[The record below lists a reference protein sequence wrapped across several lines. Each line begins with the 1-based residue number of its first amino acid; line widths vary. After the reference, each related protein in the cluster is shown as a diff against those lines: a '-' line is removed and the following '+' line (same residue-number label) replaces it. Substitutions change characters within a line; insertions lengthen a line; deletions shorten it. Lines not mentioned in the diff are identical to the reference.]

1 MKLERNHQIRQ
12 RIQDRSKQRELK
24 LTEFKELQVRS
35 RSVMKQTP
43 VIVDFI

>member
-1 MKLERNHQIRQ
+1 MKLERNNQIRQ

-43 VIVDFI
+43 VIFDSI